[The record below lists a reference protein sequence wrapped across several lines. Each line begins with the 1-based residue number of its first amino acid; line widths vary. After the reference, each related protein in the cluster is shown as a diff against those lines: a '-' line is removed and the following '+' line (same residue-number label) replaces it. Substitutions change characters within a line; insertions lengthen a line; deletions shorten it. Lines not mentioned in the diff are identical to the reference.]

1 MKKNSI
7 FVMVFLLICLVI
19 PFWPVTPTSA
29 QPYNWTGFYLGGQLG
44 AQWMHSRSSFNY
56 RDLGYGDGGLYFSG
70 SNTFHDTSFMGGGQV
85 GFNWKPAGMPLVL
98 GVEADVIWS
107 NHDKGGEIYHFAYS
121 YNHIDGRS
129 ELGVQGSI
137 RGRLGWAIKRVL
149 LYGTGGVGFGD
160 CKATTIY
167 TDRILGSVSFD
178 KSKTGVGWT
187 VGAGVEY
194 ALPFLS
200 HWLIRVEYRYTDLGS
215 ITLSTPGA
223 TLGPVYVF
231 PHEAKADFRTQA
243 VIFGVNFKF

>member
-1 MKKNSI
+1 MKRI
-7 FVMVFLLICLVI
+7 FLRIIILPAIAVGWWLVV
-19 PFWPVTPTSA
+19 PASA

-44 AQWMHSRSSFNY
+44 AQWMQSRSSFNY
-56 RDLGYGDGGLYFSG
+56 LEWTYTYFSG

-85 GFNWKPAGMPLVL
+85 GFNWKPPGIPLVL

-107 NHDKGGEIYHFAYS
+107 NHDKGGEIYYSAYP
-121 YNHIDGRS
+121 YTPFHGRS

-167 TDRILGSVSFD
+167 TSRFLGSASFD
-178 KSKTGVGWT
+178 KSETRVGWT

-194 ALPFLS
+194 ALPSFS
-200 HWLIRVEYRYTDLGS
+200 HWLIRIEYRYTDLGS
-215 ITLSTPGA
+215 INLSFPGA
-223 TLGPVYVF
+223 TLGPFYVF
-231 PHEAKADFRTQA
+231 PYEAKADFRTHA
-243 VIFGVNFKF
+243 AIFGVNFRF